1 MVCVTM
7 LLIVCGLPAPT
18 AGCWGVVAL
27 CCCLLSKGVE
37 SECWDCLQGDL
48 VENCVY
54 DNNELLSSC
63 LSTVYEMVEVV
74 LVAATVSTVSS
85 RPGVTTGLVGLG
97 ESCIKYF

>member
-1 MVCVTM
+1 M
-7 LLIVCGLPAPT
+7 
-18 AGCWGVVAL
+18 VAL
-27 CCCLLSKGVE
+27 CCCLLSRGVE
-37 SECWDCLQGDL
+37 SECWDCLHGGV

-54 DNNELLSSC
+54 DEYDVIISC

-97 ESCIKYF
+97 ESCIKYFSVS